1 MKREQGRRPGGE
13 RNPPAA
19 PLSCRAFKGGMVD
32 GRTAGPRLASA
43 AIANHEGLRGTATE
57 PRLRRINAVAAMM
70 IVKGTESSAYVPFI
84 LSLYGWVCSPLVLG
98 RARFGNPESM
108 APGANCYPC
117 WSRWDRT
124 T

>member
-1 MKREQGRRPGGE
+1 MGGRRSE
-13 RNPPAA
+13 
-19 PLSCRAFKGGMVD
+19 D
-32 GRTAGPRLASA
+32 GAQRFTPTSVVGAGS
-43 AIANHEGLRGTATE
+43 
-57 PRLRRINAVAAMM
+57 AVAAMM

-98 RARFGNPESM
+98 RSRFGNPESM